1 MNLDVDG
8 KGFTQKYINT
18 SFAGDVYQLK
28 YNGYNYTKIIVDG
41 SFKQPI
47 FKGKF
52 YVNDPNLFMDFN
64 GILDLSKK
72 ENIYDFHSKID
83 YANLVKLNFIKDSI
97 SVFKGDIVVKAT
109 GNSFDNLK
117 GNLLLTNASYQNKKD
132 LYFVDYLNI
141 NSSFDDSGERA
152 IAINSPDAIEGS
164 VVGKYKF
171 NQLQKM
177 VENSLGS
184 FYSNYKPNKV
194 LPNQY
199 LKFDFDLHSK
209 IIEIFNPDVSLAKNT
224 KLKGNISSDSKN
236 FKLDFSSPKVVAYDN
251 TFDNIKVQVDNR
263 NPLYNAYVQLD
274 SIKTKHYKIRDFSM
288 INTFSKD
295 TLNFRTEFK
304 GGKSGNDFYNLN
316 FYHTINKDNKN
327 VVGFNKSELQFKD
340 YLWFLNEKENPE
352 NNKIVFDKKLSNFSF
367 DNLTF
372 TRQSKHQ
379 FYRFMARQEKQGFA
393 AHI

>member
-1 MNLDVDG
+1 
-8 KGFTQKYINT
+8 
-18 SFAGDVYQLK
+18 
-28 YNGYNYTKIIVDG
+28 
-41 SFKQPI
+41 
-47 FKGKF
+47 
-52 YVNDPNLFMDFN
+52 MDFN

-83 YANLVKLNFIKDSI
+83 YANLEKLNFIKDSV

-141 NSSFDDSGERA
+141 NSTFDASDERA
-152 IAINSPDAIEGS
+152 ITIDSPEAIKGS

-199 LKFDFDLHSK
+199 LKFDFDINSK
-209 IIEIFNPDVSLAKNT
+209 LIEIFNPDISLSKST
-224 KLKGNISSDSKN
+224 KLKGNIASESKN
-236 FKLDFSSPKVVAYDN
+236 FKLDFSSPQIIAYAN
-251 TFDNIKVQVDNR
+251 TFDNVLVQLDNK
-263 NPLYNAYVQLD
+263 NPLYNAYIQLD

-288 INTFSKD
+288 INTFSND

-304 GGKSGNDFYNLN
+304 GGKKGNDLYNLN
-316 FYHTINKDNKN
+316 FYHTINKENKN
-327 VVGFNKSELQFKD
+327 VIGFNKSELQFKD
-340 YLWFLNEKENPE
+340 YLWFLNEKENKE
-352 NNKIVFDKKLSNFSF
+352 NNKIVFDKS
-367 DNLTF
+367 
-372 TRQSKHQ
+372 
-379 FYRFMARQEKQGFA
+379 
-393 AHI
+393 